1 MLRCLT
7 VALTVVLLA
16 AAPGGAEEKKKDAVK
31 KPIGTWTRSAGE
43 AKITFAIKAD
53 TLKIT
58 LARGDTKIEADADI
72 AFTKDGYL
80 FGRLSKVEKPGG
92 DGPSEGDLFSFLVKM
107 DKDKITLSEL
117 KTSGNTSDEARQLV
131 EGEYEKAK

>member
-16 AAPGGAEEKKKDAVK
+16 AAPCGAEDKKEGAK

-92 DGPSEGDLFSFLVKM
+92 EGPGEGDLFSFLVKI